1 MDPLVLVTNLN
12 KRFKDIRWLYN
23 NKTNRISIKTRKNA
37 FVLQIPIPLANL
49 FGLQESDVDY
59 VNPMITNHKFLDTW
73 YYKVFWTEKFMNV
86 MKTQNNLSIYELL
99 GDHGF
104 PTKNFFYIAISSNDE
119 YHVKRPL
126 NLEIH
131 RPRYALVY
139 NNIIEDSI
147 VDNSYYKILKTI

>member
-1 MDPLVLVTNLN
+1 MEIFSSQYEDNSDLEVDISDDVSLDPLVLVTNLN
-12 KRFKDIRWLYN
+12 KRFKDIKWSYN

-104 PTKNFFYIAISSNDE
+104 PTKFF
-119 YHVKRPL
+119 L
-126 NLEIH
+126 H
-131 RPRYALVY
+131 R
-139 NNIIEDSI
+139 NI
-147 VDNSYYKILKTI
+147 